1 MSDLTRRNF
10 IKTAGTTAG
19 VAIAAGWSPTSYAA
33 NEKVRVGLIGAG
45 GQGRVHLEH
54 GLGLSEDIEVVAIAD
69 VRFDS
74 LGRGRK
80 ILGKGNEFNK
90 HLHYDYRQM
99 LEKED
104 LDAVVVVT
112 PYKTHYDI
120 VMDCLDA
127 GLHVFCEKTM
137 AHEIDLCRNI
147 VTKVHETG
155 KILQVGH
162 QRRYNN
168 EYNHALKEMIDNRIG
183 RVTYIEAQWHRN
195 GDWRLPI
202 PKAEDGFRFT
212 DEAKAIYP
220 DEHRLVNWRIY
231 DQFSAGLMS
240 ELATHHLDVAN
251 WMLGTMP
258 TRVIGTGGIDY
269 WRDSRDTYDNV
280 NLTYEYD
287 LSRSKHGF
295 IPIQGKSDDPMGQDM
310 MKINKPY
317 TVRVNWSGSL
327 MNRRKGASMMLS
339 GDKGT
344 FEMRERGGLGPKG
357 CVWHDEGERW
367 YLDDDGKP
375 ITDEAEIFARDS
387 RGESYDKVL
396 LLKDSIPFEDEL
408 PASAFDDHSLTIE
421 MEAFA
426 KHIKHGGKPRTN
438 EMCGLMAAIDDIA
451 GLEAMKTGQTV
462 EIKPEWY
469 EFDFETPNPFM
480 YEGNDETPA

>member
-19 VAIAAGWSPTSYAA
+19 VAVAAGWSPTSYAA
-33 NEKVRVGLIGAG
+33 NEKVRVGLIGSG

-54 GLGLSEDIEVVAIAD
+54 GLGLSEDIEVVALAD

-74 LGRGRK
+74 LARGWK
-80 ILGKGNEFNK
+80 ALGGDDEFKK
-90 HLHYDYRQM
+90 HLHYDYRVM

-104 LDAVVVVT
+104 LDAVVIVT

-147 VTKVHETG
+147 VKKVHETG
-155 KILQVGH
+155 KVFQVGH
-162 QRRYNN
+162 QRRYNH
-168 EYNHALKEMIDNRIG
+168 EYNHALKEMVEGRIG

-195 GDWRLPI
+195 GDWRLPH
-202 PKAEDGFRFT
+202 PEDFRFS
-212 DEAKAIYP
+212 DQAKAMYP
-220 DEHRLVNWRIY
+220 DQDHLINWRVY

-240 ELATHHLDVAN
+240 ELATHHLDAVN

-269 WRDSRDTYDNV
+269 WRDTRDTYDNV

-295 IPIQGKSDDPMGQDM
+295 TPIQGRTDGEYGQQM

-327 MNRRKGASMMLS
+327 MTRRKGASMMIS
-339 GDKGT
+339 GDTGT

-357 CVWHDEGERW
+357 CVWHDEGSLW
-367 YLDDDGKP
+367 YLDDDGKK
-375 ITDEAEIFARDS
+375 ITDEAEIYRRDS
-387 RGESYDKVL
+387 QGRSPEKEL
-396 LLKDSIPFEDEL
+396 ILEEPIPFEREMA
-408 PASAFDDHSLTIE
+408 ASAFDEHSLTTE
-421 MEAFA
+421 MKAFA